1 MAAKSQTLVRDVLT
15 VSLYSIGIGA
25 GAVAGFVALLLAA

>member
-1 MAAKSQTLVRDVLT
+1 MVAKSETLVRDVLT
-15 VSLYSIGIGA
+15 VSFYSVGIGA